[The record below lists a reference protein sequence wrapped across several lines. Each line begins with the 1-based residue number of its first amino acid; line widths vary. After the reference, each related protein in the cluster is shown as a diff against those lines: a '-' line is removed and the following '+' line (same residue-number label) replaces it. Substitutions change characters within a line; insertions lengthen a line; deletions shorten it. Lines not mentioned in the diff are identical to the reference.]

1 MNKTFDVFRER
12 LVNASGEQVKNLIN
26 QIENSRA
33 EGDLSESERDN
44 LMDIANR
51 NLDAGHEDKAEE

>member
-1 MNKTFDVFRER
+1 MNNAFEIFRDR
-12 LVNASGEQVKNLIN
+12 LVNASGVQVKNLIN

-33 EGDLSESERDN
+33 EGNLSESERDN

-51 NLDAGHEDKAEE
+51 NLDADREDKAEE